1 MSSLPSQATTTTTT
15 TRRAAVAS
23 RLKPSIAQSIIRPQN
38 LSTNIFT
45 SSTNKK
51 QAKTNDDQE
60 NNKQP
65 TPSANPAAAFSSSS
79 QFPFSFPHLAGLGLA
94 MASNTLNSN
103 DHHHH
108 HHHNMEH
115 SSPALEPEVMNHC
128 SMNMVFNSQPI
139 GTCIVFRQF
148 YVSGTMALL
157 FYLSLLFVIAVGYE
171 YLRLA
176 SNRFERMIQVKLSG
190 GASKRALSPPRRVS
204 SNENLIDNPAASLVD
219 GSNLSLINPKLA
231 SWGQISVPRSIQ
243 LTRSLFYVSNVA
255 LSFFLML
262 VVMTY
267 NAQIILAV
275 LAGAFVGHFVFH
287 REISFGQPDKGMA
300 CH

>member
-1 MSSLPSQATTTTTT
+1 
-15 TRRAAVAS
+15 
-23 RLKPSIAQSIIRPQN
+23 
-38 LSTNIFT
+38 
-45 SSTNKK
+45 
-51 QAKTNDDQE
+51 
-60 NNKQP
+60 
-65 TPSANPAAAFSSSS
+65 
-79 QFPFSFPHLAGLGLA
+79 
-94 MASNTLNSN
+94 
-103 DHHHH
+103 
-108 HHHNMEH
+108 
-115 SSPALEPEVMNHC
+115 
-128 SMNMVFNSQPI
+128 MNMVFNSQPI

-157 FYLSLLFVIAVGYE
+157 FYLTLLFIVAVGYE

-176 SNRFERMIQVKLSG
+176 SNRFERMLQVKLSG
-190 GASKRALSPPRRVS
+190 SVAKRPLSPPPRVS
-204 SNENLIDNPAASLVD
+204 SNENLIDNLAAGPDATLV
-219 GSNLSLINPKLA
+219 NPKLA
-231 SWGQISVPRSIQ
+231 SWGQICVPRSIQ

>member
-1 MSSLPSQATTTTTT
+1 MGHSA
-15 TRRAAVAS
+15 
-23 RLKPSIAQSIIRPQN
+23 
-38 LSTNIFT
+38 
-45 SSTNKK
+45 
-51 QAKTNDDQE
+51 
-60 NNKQP
+60 P
-65 TPSANPAAAFSSSS
+65 T
-79 QFPFSFPHLAGLGLA
+79 
-94 MASNTLNSN
+94 
-103 DHHHH
+103 
-108 HHHNMEH
+108 
-115 SSPALEPEVMNHC
+115 LEPEGMNMNHC

-157 FYLSLLFVIAVGYE
+157 FYLTMLFLIAVGYE

-190 GASKRALSPPRRVS
+190 GVSKRALSPPRRVS
-204 SNENLIDNPAASLVD
+204 SNENLIDNPAAIQDTANV
-219 GSNLSLINPKLA
+219 GLISPKLA
-231 SWGQISVPRSIQ
+231 SWGQIAVPRSLQ
-243 LTRSLFYVSNVA
+243 LTRSLFYVSNVT

>member
-1 MSSLPSQATTTTTT
+1 M
-15 TRRAAVAS
+15 AS
-23 RLKPSIAQSIIRPQN
+23 HTDTVHRPPPGSTSISRVKPSIAESIIRPQT
-38 LSTNIFT
+38 LSANVFT
-45 SSTNKK
+45 SQPK
-51 QAKTNDDQE
+51 QNLHTETAPLPPNAPQL
-60 NNKQP
+60 
-65 TPSANPAAAFSSSS
+65 
-79 QFPFSFPHLAGLGLA
+79 PFSVPQLAALGLA
-94 MASNTLNSN
+94 MASSSLNS
-103 DHHHH
+103 DDHQHHHH
-108 HHHNMEH
+108 HQQHNMDH
-115 SSPALEPEVMNHC
+115 SSHGTPEAQAMSHC

-157 FYLSLLFVIAVGYE
+157 FYLTLLFVIAVGYE

-176 SNRFERMIQVKLSG
+176 SNRFERMIQVKLS
-190 GASKRALSPPRRVS
+190 ASP
-204 SNENLIDNPAASLVD
+204 DPASI
-219 GSNLSLINPKLA
+219 NLINPKLA
-231 SWGQISVPRSIQ
+231 SWGQICVPRSIQ
-243 LTRSLFYVSNVA
+243 LTRSLFYISNVA

-262 VVMTY
+262 VIMTY